1 MTEATRRASG
11 RLYLQLMSRAGDRA
25 DAAPVEGEKKMFA
38 MMFGA
43 VATITI
49 SALIVVQRFQRW

>member
-1 MTEATRRASG
+1 
-11 RLYLQLMSRAGDRA
+11 MSRAGDRA